1 MTGHFGSRVIGHVR
15 AEEEAVLEETRA
27 VHFGHRVI
35 GDVLA
40 KRRLELRQD
49 DGAREKDARSDP
61 AKRVAKRDAAKVARD
76 AAEQRAKTETE
87 IETIETIEAPTT
99 TNLEELAAALEG
111 NPAFYDALYS
121 AEFARASGPRKSA
134 LRMFLVFEME
144 NENRDD
150 RKADI
155 EAALAPKK

>member
-1 MTGHFGSRVIGHVR
+1 MTGHFGNRVIGHTK
-15 AEEEAVLEETRA
+15 ATEEAILEKTRA

-40 KRRLELRQD
+40 KRRLEMRTD
-49 DGAREKDARSDP
+49 DGAKDSRSDP
-61 AKRVAKRDAAKVARD
+61 KVKLADRAKVAKK
-76 AAEQRAKTETE
+76 AAEQRAEVE
-87 IETIETIEAPTT
+87 IETIEAPTT
-99 TNLEELAAALEG
+99 TNLEELASALEG
-111 NPAFYDALYS
+111 NPALYEALYS

-144 NENRDD
+144 HDNRDD

>member
-1 MTGHFGSRVIGHVR
+1 MTGHFGNRVIGHTK
-15 AEEEAVLEETRA
+15 AAEEAVLEETRA

-40 KRRLELRQD
+40 KRRLEMRQD
-49 DGAREKDARSDP
+49 DGAKDSRSDP
-61 AKRVAKRDAAKVARD
+61 TEKAVKRAKAVEK
-76 AAEQRAKTETE
+76 AAEQRAEAE
-87 IETIETIEAPTT
+87 IEKIEAPTT
-99 TNLEELAAALEG
+99 TNLEELASALEG
-111 NPAFYDALYS
+111 NPAFYEALYS

>member
-1 MTGHFGSRVIGHVR
+1 VIGHVR
-15 AEEEAVLEETRA
+15 ADEEAVLEETRA

-40 KRRLELRQD
+40 KRRLELRLD

-76 AAEQRAKTETE
+76 DAEQRAKTETE
-87 IETIETIEAPTT
+87 IETIEAPTT

-144 NENRDD
+144 HENRDD

>member
-1 MTGHFGSRVIGHVR
+1 MTGHFGSRVIGHQR
-15 AEEEAVLEETRA
+15 AEEEAVLTETRA

-40 KRRLELRQD
+40 KRRLEARQD
-49 DGAREKDARSDP
+49 DGAKEKDSRSDP
-61 AKRVAKRDAAKVARD
+61 ASKVIKRAKAAEK
-76 AAEQRAKTETE
+76 AAEQRAETE
-87 IETIETIEAPTT
+87 IETIEAPTT
-99 TNLEELAAALEG
+99 TNLEELASALEG
-111 NPAFYDALYS
+111 NPAFYEALYS

-144 NENRDD
+144 HENRDD

>member
-1 MTGHFGSRVIGHVR
+1 M
-15 AEEEAVLEETRA
+15 
-27 VHFGHRVI
+27 I

-40 KRRLELRQD
+40 KRRLEMRKD
-49 DGAREKDARSDP
+49 DGAKDSRSDP
-61 AKRVAKRDAAKVARD
+61 KTKLADRAKAAKDAAQ
-76 AAEQRAKTETE
+76 QRADAE
-87 IETIETIEAPTT
+87 IETIEAPTT
-99 TNLEELAAALEG
+99 TNLEELASALEG
-111 NPAFYDALYS
+111 NPAFYEALYS

>member
-1 MTGHFGSRVIGHVR
+1 VIGHTK
-15 AEEEAVLEETRA
+15 ATEEAVLTETRA

-40 KRRLELRQD
+40 KRRLEARQD
-49 DGAREKDARSDP
+49 DAAKDSRSDP
-61 AKRVAKRDAAKVARD
+61 AKRVAKRDAAKVAKD
-76 AAEQRAKTETE
+76 AAEQRAETE
-87 IETIETIEAPTT
+87 IETIEAPTT
-99 TNLEELAAALEG
+99 TNLEELASALEG
-111 NPAFYDALYS
+111 NPAFYEALYS

-144 NENRDD
+144 NDNRDD

>member
-1 MTGHFGSRVIGHVR
+1 MTGHFGNRVIGRQR

-40 KRRLELRQD
+40 KRRLDMRKD
-49 DGAREKDARSDP
+49 DGAAKDSRSDP
-61 AKRVAKRDAAKVARD
+61 ASKAVKRAKAVEK
-76 AAEQRAKTETE
+76 AAEQRAEVE
-87 IETIETIEAPTT
+87 IETIEAPTT
-99 TNLEELAAALEG
+99 TNLEELASALEG
-111 NPAFYDALYS
+111 NPAFYEALYS

-144 NENRDD
+144 HDNRDD

>member
-15 AEEEAVLEETRA
+15 ADEEAVLEETRA

-40 KRRLELRQD
+40 KRRLELRLD

-76 AAEQRAKTETE
+76 DAEQRAKTETE
-87 IETIETIEAPTT
+87 IETIEAPTT

-144 NENRDD
+144 HENRDD